1 VVLNGGTSRFRKR
14 LVGHEHGHG
23 EASMMS
29 IRRLF
34 AILVALAVLIAPAV
48 TASAAAS
55 EPHHEMQMM
64 KVGHCQGPVS
74 GSADHDRNAGKTC
87 CISICMAVAA
97 FAVAAPLEGPVQI
110 SPPVFSAPV
119 SLAGQPTELATPPPR
134 NSRDFA

>member
-1 VVLNGGTSRFRKR
+1 VVLKAELHDFESAWTCG
-14 LVGHEHGHG
+14 G
-23 EASMMS
+23 EASMTS

-34 AILVALAVLIAPAV
+34 AILVALAVLVAPAV

-74 GSADHDRNAGKTC
+74 GAADHDRNAGKTC